1 MGPYLRLHINQ
12 LNSNYTDLL
21 SNVSNCIDAINELAY
36 EQLGNLYFEHNLKS
50 SVTAEYSADNVLTFG
65 GVQMYPEKFVRS
77 TFLTILNGSASTGKG
92 TIYLVV
98 FGAADEAPAIVNI
111 GGDETGLYP
120 KLAKTASNCIYVA
133 WSATATAGVHASL
146 FKLY

>member
-1 MGPYLRLHINQ
+1 MRLHINQ

-98 FGAADEAPAIVNI
+98 FGAANEAPAIVNI
-111 GGDETGLYP
+111 GGDETGLYQNLQRQP
-120 KLAKTASNCIYVA
+120 AIVFMLAECHSYSRCSCQSI
-133 WSATATAGVHASL
+133 
-146 FKLY
+146 